1 MYTPIELDKTRNL
14 RYGMVAISKIEKKF
28 KKTISNIDFNDLSME
43 DTATFI
49 WAGLAHE
56 DDKLT
61 PQKVM
66 ELVDQHS
73 NIKTV
78 VEAMGKAFQEAMGE
92 EDDEEDGEKEKN

>member
-1 MYTPIELDKTRNL
+1 MYTPIELDKVRNL

-78 VEAMGKAFQEAMGE
+78 VEAMGKAFQESMGE
-92 EDDEEDGEKEKN
+92 VEEEDEEKEKN